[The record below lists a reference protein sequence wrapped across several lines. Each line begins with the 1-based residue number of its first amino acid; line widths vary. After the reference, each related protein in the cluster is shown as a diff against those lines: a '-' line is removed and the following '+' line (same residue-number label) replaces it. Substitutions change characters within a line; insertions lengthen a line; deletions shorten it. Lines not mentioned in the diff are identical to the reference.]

1 MLKRLCLIALAFFF
15 LKTTFVFAGV
25 EWQAKSVTKGKGKE
39 STILIHGYA
48 QNGNVR
54 EEFVEVKGEN
64 PLSEKGMY
72 WLYKGEG
79 NTVYV
84 VNPKD
89 KTYMAI
95 SIDSLMQFGGAA
107 AQFMKITI
115 TNPKVE
121 VKQLNPEMVST
132 YECKHI
138 MINSTYDMEMKVVIM
153 KTKSHVEHSQEIWA
167 ADVKA
172 FQDMASA
179 FRMKS
184 FKTGMKDLDELIQK
198 QMEPYKN
205 LGFVIKSISTQK
217 NTQGKKTEITT
228 TEMTV
233 SDIATTNV
241 NEDLFKI
248 PADYKPIEFDLK
260 PPGNK

>member
-1 MLKRLCLIALAFFF
+1 MLKRLFLIAVAFF
-15 LKTTFVFAGV
+15 LLQTTFVFAGV

-39 STILIHGYA
+39 ATILIHGYA

-64 PLSEKGMY
+64 RLTEKGMY

-79 NTVYV
+79 NTMYV
-84 VNPKD
+84 VNPKE

-95 SIDSLMQFGGAA
+95 SIDSLMQFGSEAT
-107 AQFMKITI
+107 QFMKLTI
-115 TNPKVE
+115 SNPKVE
-121 VKQLNPEMVST
+121 VKQLNPETLST
-132 YECKHI
+132 YECKHM
-138 MINSTYDMEMKVVIM
+138 MINSAYDMEMKVVIM
-153 KTKSHVEHSQEIWA
+153 KTKSHVEQAQEIWA

-179 FRMKS
+179 FKMKS

-205 LGFVIKSISTQK
+205 LGFTIKSITTQK

-233 SDIATTNV
+233 SDIATKNV
-241 NEDLFKI
+241 NDDLFKI
-248 PADYKPIEFDLK
+248 PADYKQIEFGFK